1 MGGLNLGENG
11 LLSQG
16 DSAFIKL
23 ATSSDTNSPVLSA
36 NIIDLNSSSI
46 SNIFKITHMSNSVA
60 ENGIGSGLLFESE
73 FINAHG
79 TATSSATSTAQIAS
93 LLIDASYASPAS
105 ALTFSTKNNSSN
117 LTEWMRLNENG
128 YLGIGTT
135 TPDAKLTVWG
145 ASNGNNALVNYYN
158 SDASNLFTILENG
171 NVGIG
176 SSTPNSLLSIGDNIN
191 INASGV
197 ITGGTWQGAPVGLT
211 YGGLGGN
218 FNSSTGYLYVAGGTT
233 IATSTIYIG
242 NTDLNAGTGLTLS
255 GNTISLD
262 EFTMGTTDTDA
273 TLGSIF
279 FAGTGGA
286 MQQDNANLFWDDTN
300 NRLGIGSSSPFYTLT
315 VEGTVGNGILNIA
328 SSSGNSY
335 VQIDK
340 NGLTTFTGGVIN
352 PRRVGYIQS
361 SNIDNANGIYVVK
374 DYAYVSGKSGISIF
388 NVASSSNPI
397 FIASTSQTWSTIS
410 SPRKP
415 VVVGNYAYLPS
426 DGVTTGAVSIFE
438 VSNPAAPMLV
448 GRYPDYVT
456 GATSMIAGAKGIAIS
471 GKYLYVVAAGRDT
484 FAALDISDP
493 SDPKMISE
501 YRTNIGDPQNVIVDG
516 SHAYIANCNAN
527 ALTIMDISDPFNLV
541 RDAHLVDATRLDC
554 LNGIDKK
561 GNYIYGSVWDTGRFT
576 VIDVSNPK
584 NPYIATST
592 TGPTGTEFTNGNDV
606 VVEGDYAYV
615 IASNKIVIMNI
626 KDPINPRYITEIG
639 IVSAEIFLSGRYLYA
654 VSGSD
659 DSLSIYDIGAL
670 EVSNMY
676 AGTINVDTLHVASD
690 AIINTDLY
698 VMGGLNLGE
707 NGLLSQGDSAFI
719 KLATSSDTNSP
730 VLSANIIDLNSSS
743 ISNIFKITHMSN
755 SVAENGIGSGLL
767 FESEFINAHGTAT
780 SSATST
786 AQIASL
792 LIDASYASPA
802 SALTFSTKNNSSNL
816 TEWMRLNENGYLG
829 IGTTTPDAKLTVW
842 GASNGNNAL
851 VNYYNSDASNLFT
864 ILENG
869 NVGIGSSTPNSL
881 LSIGDNININAS
893 GVITGGTWQG
903 APVGL
908 TYGGLGGNF
917 NSSTGYLYVAGGT
930 TIATSTIYIG
940 NTDLNAGTGLT
951 LSGNTINLDEFT
963 MGTTDT
969 DATLGSIFF
978 AGTGGAMQQD
988 NANLFWD
995 DTNNRLGIG
1004 TTTPFYTLTVEG
1016 TVGNGILNIAS
1027 SSGNSYV
1034 QIDKNGLTTFTG
1046 GVINPRRV
1054 GYIQSSNIDNANGIY
1069 VVKDYAYVS
1078 GKSGISIFNVASSS
1092 NPIFIAST
1100 SQTWS
1105 TISSPRK
1112 PVVVGNYAYLPSD
1125 GVTTGAVSIFEVSN
1139 PAAPMLVGRYP
1150 DYVTG
1155 ATSMIAGAKG
1165 IAISG
1170 KYLYVVAAGR
1180 DTFAA
1185 LDISDPS
1192 DPKMI
1197 SEYRTNIGDPQN
1209 VIVDGSHAY
1218 IANCNANALT
1228 IMDISDP
1235 FNLVRDAHLVDAT
1248 RLDCLNGID
1257 KKGNDIV
1264 VEGDYAY
1271 VIASNKIVIM
1281 NIKDPINPRYIT
1293 EIGIVSAEIF
1303 LSGRYLYAVSG
1314 SDEKY

>member
-755 SVAENGIGSGLL
+755 SVAENGIGS
-767 FESEFINAHGTAT
+767 
-780 SSATST
+780 
-786 AQIASL
+786 
-792 LIDASYASPA
+792 
-802 SALTFSTKNNSSNL
+802 
-816 TEWMRLNENGYLG
+816 
-829 IGTTTPDAKLTVW
+829 
-842 GASNGNNAL
+842 
-851 VNYYNSDASNLFT
+851 
-864 ILENG
+864 
-869 NVGIGSSTPNSL
+869 
-881 LSIGDNININAS
+881 
-893 GVITGGTWQG
+893 
-903 APVGL
+903 
-908 TYGGLGGNF
+908 
-917 NSSTGYLYVAGGT
+917 
-930 TIATSTIYIG
+930 
-940 NTDLNAGTGLT
+940 
-951 LSGNTINLDEFT
+951 
-963 MGTTDT
+963 
-969 DATLGSIFF
+969 
-978 AGTGGAMQQD
+978 
-988 NANLFWD
+988 
-995 DTNNRLGIG
+995 
-1004 TTTPFYTLTVEG
+1004 
-1016 TVGNGILNIAS
+1016 
-1027 SSGNSYV
+1027 
-1034 QIDKNGLTTFTG
+1034 
-1046 GVINPRRV
+1046 
-1054 GYIQSSNIDNANGIY
+1054 
-1069 VVKDYAYVS
+1069 
-1078 GKSGISIFNVASSS
+1078 
-1092 NPIFIAST
+1092 
-1100 SQTWS
+1100 
-1105 TISSPRK
+1105 
-1112 PVVVGNYAYLPSD
+1112 
-1125 GVTTGAVSIFEVSN
+1125 
-1139 PAAPMLVGRYP
+1139 
-1150 DYVTG
+1150 
-1155 ATSMIAGAKG
+1155 
-1165 IAISG
+1165 
-1170 KYLYVVAAGR
+1170 
-1180 DTFAA
+1180 
-1185 LDISDPS
+1185 
-1192 DPKMI
+1192 
-1197 SEYRTNIGDPQN
+1197 
-1209 VIVDGSHAY
+1209 
-1218 IANCNANALT
+1218 
-1228 IMDISDP
+1228 
-1235 FNLVRDAHLVDAT
+1235 
-1248 RLDCLNGID
+1248 
-1257 KKGNDIV
+1257 
-1264 VEGDYAY
+1264 
-1271 VIASNKIVIM
+1271 
-1281 NIKDPINPRYIT
+1281 
-1293 EIGIVSAEIF
+1293 
-1303 LSGRYLYAVSG
+1303 
-1314 SDEKY
+1314 

>member
-1 MGGLNLGENG
+1 
-11 LLSQG
+11 
-16 DSAFIKL
+16 
-23 ATSSDTNSPVLSA
+23 
-36 NIIDLNSSSI
+36 
-46 SNIFKITHMSNSVA
+46 
-60 ENGIGSGLLFESE
+60 
-73 FINAHG
+73 
-79 TATSSATSTAQIAS
+79 
-93 LLIDASYASPAS
+93 
-105 ALTFSTKNNSSN
+105 
-117 LTEWMRLNENG
+117 
-128 YLGIGTT
+128 
-135 TPDAKLTVWG
+135 
-145 ASNGNNALVNYYN
+145 
-158 SDASNLFTILENG
+158 
-171 NVGIG
+171 
-176 SSTPNSLLSIGDNIN
+176 
-191 INASGV
+191 
-197 ITGGTWQGAPVGLT
+197 
-211 YGGLGGN
+211 
-218 FNSSTGYLYVAGGTT
+218 
-233 IATSTIYIG
+233 
-242 NTDLNAGTGLTLS
+242 
-255 GNTISLD
+255 
-262 EFTMGTTDTDA
+262 
-273 TLGSIF
+273 
-279 FAGTGGA
+279 
-286 MQQDNANLFWDDTN
+286 
-300 NRLGIGSSSPFYTLT
+300 
-315 VEGTVGNGILNIA
+315 
-328 SSSGNSY
+328 
-335 VQIDK
+335 
-340 NGLTTFTGGVIN
+340 
-352 PRRVGYIQS
+352 
-361 SNIDNANGIYVVK
+361 
-374 DYAYVSGKSGISIF
+374 
-388 NVASSSNPI
+388 
-397 FIASTSQTWSTIS
+397 
-410 SPRKP
+410 
-415 VVVGNYAYLPS
+415 
-426 DGVTTGAVSIFE
+426 
-438 VSNPAAPMLV
+438 
-448 GRYPDYVT
+448 
-456 GATSMIAGAKGIAIS
+456 
-471 GKYLYVVAAGRDT
+471 
-484 FAALDISDP
+484 
-493 SDPKMISE
+493 
-501 YRTNIGDPQNVIVDG
+501 
-516 SHAYIANCNAN
+516 
-527 ALTIMDISDPFNLV
+527 
-541 RDAHLVDATRLDC
+541 
-554 LNGIDKK
+554 
-561 GNYIYGSVWDTGRFT
+561 
-576 VIDVSNPK
+576 
-584 NPYIATST
+584 
-592 TGPTGTEFTNGNDV
+592 
-606 VVEGDYAYV
+606 
-615 IASNKIVIMNI
+615 
-626 KDPINPRYITEIG
+626 
-639 IVSAEIFLSGRYLYA
+639 
-654 VSGSD
+654 
-659 DSLSIYDIGAL
+659 
-670 EVSNMY
+670 
-676 AGTINVDTLHVASD
+676 
-690 AIINTDLY
+690 
-698 VMGGLNLGE
+698 MGGLNLGE

-1257 KKGNDIV
+1257 KKGNYIYGSVWDTGRFTVIDVSNPKNPYIATSTTGPTGTEFTNGNDVV

-1314 SDEKY
+1314 SDDSLSIYDIGALEVSNMYAGTINVDTLHVASDAIINTDLYVMGGLNLGENGLLSQGDSAFIKLATSSDTNSPVLSANIIDLNSSSISNIFKITHMSNSVAENGIGSGLLFESEFINAHGTATSSARSTAQIASLLIDASYASPASALTFSTKNNSSNLTEWMRLNENGYLGIGTTTPDAKLTVWGASNGNNALVNYYNSDASNLFTILENGNVGIGSSTPNSLLSIGDNININASGVITGGTWQGAPVGLTYGGLGGNFNSSTGYLYVAGGTTIATSTIYIGNTDLNAGTGLTLSGNTINLDEFTMGTTDTDATLGSIFFAGTGGAMQQDNANLFWDDTNNRLGIGSSSPQQTLTIQGVVGQGILNIASSTGESIFFVNEYDNIGIGTISPSEKLVLNNGNFLQTEGTPIKLGGVNLGDDGRGLWIKDNYAYVVSANYLSVVDITNPSHPIFIASTTIGTGVSAYGIRISGTYAYVVGGSASDDDVHI